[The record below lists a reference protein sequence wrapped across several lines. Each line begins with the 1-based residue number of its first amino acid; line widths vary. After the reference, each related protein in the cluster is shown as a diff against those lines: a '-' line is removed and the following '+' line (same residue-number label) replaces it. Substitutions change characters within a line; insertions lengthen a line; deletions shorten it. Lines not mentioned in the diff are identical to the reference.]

1 MSGKLVPLAD
11 LEVVEVV
18 RRRDLDRA
26 GAFLRVRV
34 FVRDDRDAAA
44 DQRQDGVLPTRSR

>member
-1 MSGKLVPLAD
+1 MPLAD

-26 GAFLRVRV
+26 RSLLGI
-34 FVRDDRDAAA
+34 
-44 DQRQDGVLPTRSR
+44 GVVVAR